1 MAVADVGTR
10 LRQLL
15 VMLPW
20 LAERG
25 EVPLAEVAARF
36 EMPLEEVVPLLE
48 RAACCGLPP
57 YTPDQ
62 LIELVLDGDRVQA
75 RPGHHLA
82 RARRLSPQDG
92 LVLASAARA
101 LLTAPGAEADG
112 PLRRALTKLE
122 AALDAAGVLA
132 VAADRPVF
140 VEPARAALDA
150 GRQISLLYYS
160 AGRDEMTERVVDP
173 LAVYLAEG
181 HWYLDGWCHR
191 VGGLRHFRL
200 DRVRALTETG
210 RPAAP
215 HPDVGG
221 QIGRLRPGAGSLEV
235 VLDVP
240 GRLWPA
246 LEPYGPL
253 EVDPEAPVDPGEPF
267 DPGDPGEPRRSGR
280 LVATEPNGR
289 DTARPLAGPA
299 GGPGRRRGRLWFS
312 GRASLERLLLALGPE
327 ARVVWPAELADVAAR
342 RAATMLGRYRP
353 SDGPEGPTPG
363 GLEPAGQASD

>member
-20 LAERG
+20 LAERR
-25 EVPLAEVAARF
+25 EVPLAEVTARF

-75 RPGHHLA
+75 QPGHHLA
-82 RARRLSPQDG
+82 RPRRLSPQDG

-112 PLRRALTKLE
+112 PLGRALAKLE

-160 AGRDEMTERVVDP
+160 AGRDETTERVVDP

-191 VGGLRHFRL
+191 ASGLRHFRL
-200 DRVRALTETG
+200 DRVRALIETG
-210 RPAAP
+210 RPAVP

-221 QIGRLRPGAGSLEV
+221 EIGRLRPGAGSLEA

-240 GRLWPA
+240 GRLWAA

-253 EVDPEAPVDPGEPF
+253 ELDPEAPF
-267 DPGDPGEPRRSGR
+267 DPAAPRRSGR
-280 LVATEPNGR
+280 LAVAEPGGP
-289 DTARPLAGPA
+289 DGASPSAGAA
-299 GGPGRRRGRLWFS
+299 GGSGRRRGRLWFS

-327 ARVVWPAELADVAAR
+327 ARVVWPAELVDVAAR
-342 RAATMLGRYRP
+342 RAATMLGRYRR
-353 SDGPEGPTPG
+353 SDGPNGPMPG
-363 GLEPAGQASD
+363 DLDQAGRSPD

>member
-25 EVPLAEVAARF
+25 EVPLGEVAARF

-112 PLRRALTKLE
+112 PLGRALAKLE
-122 AALDAAGVLA
+122 AALDAAGALA
-132 VAADRPVF
+132 VAADRPVY

-150 GRQISLLYYS
+150 GRQILLCYYS
-160 AGRDEMTERVVDP
+160 AGRDETTERVVDP

-191 VGGLRHFRL
+191 AGGLRHFRL
-200 DRVRALTETG
+200 DRVRALRETG

-221 QIGRLRPGAGSLEV
+221 EIGRLRPGAGSLEV
-235 VLDVP
+235 VLEVP
-240 GRLWPA
+240 DRLWPA

-253 EVDPEAPVDPGEPF
+253 EVDPESPEGSRRREPTES
-267 DPGDPGEPRRSGR
+267 DGR
-280 LVATEPNGR
+280 GGAILP
-289 DTARPLAGPA
+289 ARIA
-299 GGPGRRRGRLWFS
+299 GGAGRRCGRLWFS

-327 ARVVWPAELADVAAR
+327 ARVVWPTDLVGVAAR
-342 RAATMLGRYRP
+342 RAAAMLARYRP
-353 SDGPEGPTPG
+353 NDGPDGSRPGDLDPSGPSP
-363 GLEPAGQASD
+363 E